1 MGTGTVDCWSELIL
15 SFKGGFKWA
24 VAVLWGSNKSM
35 ESKNKL
41 WEAARAV
48 VA

>member
-1 MGTGTVDCWSELIL
+1 MNCWFDLIL
-15 SFKGGFKWA
+15 SFRGGCKRA

-35 ESKNKL
+35 ESKNRS